1 MSTLI
6 YIIETPSMEEALR
19 TAKELEDT
27 AGIKPE
33 IVRDLGI
40 SYRYESDGVNAVL
53 DGDKS
58 ITEYLIENSIK

>member
-6 YIIETPSMEEALR
+6 YIIETPSMEDALR

-27 AGIKPE
+27 AGIEPE
-33 IVRDLGI
+33 IVRDFGI
-40 SYRYESDGVNAVL
+40 SYRYESDGVSAVF

>member
-27 AGIKPE
+27 AGINPE